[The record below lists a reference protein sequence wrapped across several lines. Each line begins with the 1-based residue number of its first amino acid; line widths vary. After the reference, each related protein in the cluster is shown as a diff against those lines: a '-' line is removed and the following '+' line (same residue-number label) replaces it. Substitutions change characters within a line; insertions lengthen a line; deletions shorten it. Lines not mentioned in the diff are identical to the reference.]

1 MSKLTIAEF
10 IGNQEILDKL
20 NNIGVD
26 YVQDYYLGRPKSL
39 SE

>member
-10 IGNQEILDKL
+10 VGNQEILDKL
-20 NNIGVD
+20 NKVGVD
-26 YVQDYYLGRPKSL
+26 FVRDYYLGKPKSL

>member
-10 IGNQEILDKL
+10 VGNQGILGML

-26 YVQDYYLGRPKSL
+26 YVQDYYLGKPKSL